1 MGKYNLEKA
10 HTLVNGHVTPYT
22 TWDNSD
28 LKTKRQKGDF
38 FSLFNEIDGIEADA
52 DQHIKD
58 AISQIERDQ
67 AKRLEELR
75 QQQDLDSEE
84 SLVDEAKQL
93 STKSVIISFDTLKL
107 EFDEDNKGNALFKI
121 ALMDEDI
128 KLHQT
133 PTWPVPD
140 PVPIMSL
147 ERMLTL
153 RKYEKM
159 QHGIEDIPLSASNPK
174 VAEIYKRLGVFLS
187 RYKIGRLPRSFKIMP
202 MLKNWEEVIYLTQP
216 DNWTPQ
222 AMYEASKLFMSHNT
236 AQMQNFISYVLFPYT
251 RRRIANNNNYHLEY
265 PVFLAL
271 QTALL
276 NARIFTLGYLKPL
289 CESGE
294 CTAMEASVI
303 GCIMALHTKLK
314 PVPILW
320 SLMSLPFSI
329 PTTLFI
335 LVALER
341 KRKRIPRTFYKPLTF
356 YFIRAAE
363 SANQLPYIWYQALYV
378 FAKYCADELDKSEL
392 YRLMKLVRARKG
404 HYVDMVMNIQNVLM
418 PLLPLHKPDD
428 FDSPADGEEEE
439 DGLKNFEEEILSDS
453 DIESSDESDNSYET
467 NSDSDGDDDSEEED
481 DDYVPNPVRH
491 QHDDMM
497 VD

>member
-10 HTLVNGHVTPYT
+10 HTLTNGYATPYT

-84 SLVDEAKQL
+84 SLVDKAKQL

-107 EFDEDNKGNALFKI
+107 EFDEDSRGNALFKI

-133 PTWPVPD
+133 PTWPVPK

-147 ERMLTL
+147 ERILVL

-159 QHGIEDIPLSASNPK
+159 QHGIEDIPLSTSNPK
-174 VAEIYKRLGVFLS
+174 VAEIYKRLGMFLS
-187 RYKIGRLPRSFKIMP
+187 RYKIGKLPRSFKIMP

-216 DNWTPQ
+216 DHWTPQ

-236 AQMQNFISYVLFPYT
+236 VQMQNFISYVLFPYT
-251 RRRIANNNNYHLEY
+251 RQRITNNSNYHLEY

-341 KRKRIPRTFYKPLTF
+341 KRKRIPRAFYRPLTY

-404 HYVDMVMNIQNVLM
+404 HYVDMITNIQNVLM

-428 FDSPADGEEEE
+428 FDSPADGEEE

-453 DIESSDESDNSYET
+453 DIESSDESDSSYLET
-467 NSDSDGDDDSEEED
+467 NSDSDGDDDSDDD

-491 QHDDMM
+491 QHDDMV